1 MRRRHGRDEVLQPS
15 GGSTQVG
22 ITPCVAFRAV
32 LGTNGGKN
40 LTSVFYHA
48 AEGSQVYTKYIDYAA
63 REGDEELVEFFKDV
77 QEQDAW
83 RVQKAKS
90 LISRR

>member
-1 MRRRHGRDEVLQPS
+1 MTT
-15 GGSTQVG
+15 TQSEQLTG
-22 ITPCVAFRAV
+22 ISDAV
-32 LGTNGGKN
+32 FD

-48 AEGSQVYTKYIDYAA
+48 AEGGQVSVKYIDDAA
-63 REGDEELVEFFKDV
+63 REGDDELVEFFKDV

-83 RVQKAKS
+83 RAQKAKT

>member
-1 MRRRHGRDEVLQPS
+1 VTTTESEQL
-15 GGSTQVG
+15 TG
-22 ITPCVAFRAV
+22 ISDAV
-32 LGTNGGKN
+32 FD

-48 AEGSQVYTKYIDYAA
+48 AESSQVYTKYIDAAA
-63 REGDEELVEFFKDV
+63 REGDTELVEFFKEV

-83 RVQKAKS
+83 RAQKAKT